1 MTSQTGDTP
10 AWLIPSRVYD
20 VLKWVGLI
28 VCPALAV
35 LFGTVAQAWG
45 MEASI
50 ASAVVLTVNAIG
62 TFIGAIIGVSQGK
75 AYLDAKKGDDADG
88 E

>member
-1 MTSQTGDTP
+1 MANQTGDTP

-50 ASAVVLTVNAIG
+50 ASAVVLTVNAVG
-62 TFIGAIIGVSQGK
+62 TFIGAVIGVSQLK
-75 AYLDAKKGDDADG
+75 ANAGEGGADD

>member
-1 MTSQTGDTP
+1 MTNENTTP
-10 AWLIPSRVYD
+10 DWLIPSRVYD
-20 VLKWVGLI
+20 VLKWIGLV

-45 MEASI
+45 MEPATANS
-50 ASAVVLTVNAIG
+50 VVLTINAIG
-62 TFIGAIIGVSQGK
+62 TFVGIAIGASQIKASAGK
-75 AYLDAKKGDDADG
+75 EEAD

>member
-1 MTSQTGDTP
+1 MTNENATP
-10 AWLIPSRVYD
+10 DWLIPSKVYD
-20 VLKWVGLI
+20 VLKWVGLV

-45 MEASI
+45 MESAT
-50 ASAVVLTVNAIG
+50 ANAVVLTINAVGTFVGIAIG
-62 TFIGAIIGVSQGK
+62 ASQIKANTGKEGA
-75 AYLDAKKGDDADG
+75 D